1 MTIDRDDFE
10 RELGA
15 LLPGLLRFA
24 TVLCGG
30 PDPAEEVLQD
40 VAVKAH
46 SRWARIR
53 ELDHPQAYL
62 RRMVVNEHLSWRR
75 KWSRL
80 VPQAELREPRVSG
93 PDLADTYAD
102 RAELAAELARLPRR
116 QKAVIVLRYFE
127 GLTDAAIAEVLGCGA
142 STVRSHASSGLARLR
157 VQMAPPITTANPRSN
172 DSIED
177 SRAY

>member
-1 MTIDRDDFE
+1 MTVDREAFE
-10 RELGA
+10 QELGA

-40 VAVKAH
+40 VVVKAH
-46 SRWARIR
+46 ARWGRIR
-53 ELDHPQAYL
+53 DLDHPQAYL
-62 RRMVVNEHLSWRR
+62 RRMIVNEHLSWRR

-80 VPQAELREPRVSG
+80 VPQAELREPPVSG
-93 PDLADTYAD
+93 PDFADTHAD
-102 RAELAAELARLPRR
+102 RAELVAELARLPRR
-116 QKAVIVLRYFE
+116 QQTVLVLRYFE
-127 GLTDAAIAEVLGCGA
+127 GLTDPEIAEVLGCGA

-157 VQMAPPITTANPRSN
+157 VQMAPPARIPNET
-172 DSIED
+172 ED